1 MTGLRITLH
10 GLKSKGTLAEWR
22 AEKGQRLVRIWS
34 DEWQSY
40 WRANGCGYTTDVSEA
55 GIYTFDEAVKFSGH
69 CSHEKGIAY
78 YFLPEPTS

>member
-1 MTGLRITLH
+1 MSLRRTLH
-10 GLKSKGTLAEWR
+10 GLKTKGTLAKWR
-22 AEKGQRLVRIWS
+22 AERGQRLVRIWS
-34 DEWQSY
+34 GEWQCW

-78 YFLPEPTS
+78 HFLPEPKP